1 MTRIAEDKEGIH
13 VRGNF
18 PVAEAFVLECL
29 QIN

>member
-18 PVAEAFVLECL
+18 TVAETFVLECL